1 LDALRKSSKKSNEI
15 ISSSKN
21 KQQTHSIGH
30 RATSNVTHIRRE
42 LFDKSEADELQNILE
57 SLGKQPKLRTRT
69 KLTDVQVIFG
79 LTLFIN

>member
-1 LDALRKSSKKSNEI
+1 MDVSQKSLKKSNDI

-21 KQQTHSIGH
+21 KQQSHSIGH
-30 RATSNVTHIRRE
+30 RTTSKVTHIRRE
-42 LFDKSEADELQNILE
+42 LFDKNEADELQNILE

-79 LTLFIN
+79 LILFIS